1 MVETEP
7 LAPSII
13 RFGNHI
19 YQPGSTQRQDRDGAI
34 CTARLA
40 RIATLA
46 KICQLIFRGVRDMRG
61 ASYFPFGE
69 LFL

>member
-34 CTARLA
+34 YTARLA
-40 RIATLA
+40 RIASLA
-46 KICQLIFRGVRDMRG
+46 KT
-61 ASYFPFGE
+61 S
-69 LFL
+69 